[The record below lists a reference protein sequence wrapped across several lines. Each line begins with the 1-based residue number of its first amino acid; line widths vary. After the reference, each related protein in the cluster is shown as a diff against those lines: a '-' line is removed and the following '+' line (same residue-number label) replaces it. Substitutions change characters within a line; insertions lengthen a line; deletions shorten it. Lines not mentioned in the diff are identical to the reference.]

1 MCCNST
7 LPYPLFFF
15 ASAALNA
22 FPGLFE
28 KDDLMVFLRRNP
40 LAVRYLYDNQ
50 PARLVL
56 KGKLKRVTVF
66 QSTFFLG
73 FFPNHPKPTP

>member
-1 MCCNST
+1 MLMSDCRICHRAKILRAMCCNST
-7 LPYPLFFF
+7 LLYPLFFF

-40 LAVRYLYDNQ
+40 LAVRYLHNNQ
-50 PARLVL
+50 PAL
-56 KGKLKRVTVF
+56 F
-66 QSTFFLG
+66 
-73 FFPNHPKPTP
+73 